1 MCIYFKR
8 CGVDGGEVCF
18 QQRKYSNRDCRNI
31 NFYKNVEILKIVSI
45 ISGPEAVGTAQNR
58 TSVPFGSR
66 RFLLGQILEPN
77 FGSVP
82 PTSSPQYAEIF
93 TVDKAAPA

>member
-58 TSVPFGSR
+58 TSVPGGSSSAKSWNRTAVRFRFGS
-66 RFLLGQILEPN
+66 PD
-77 FGSVP
+77 
-82 PTSSPQYAEIF
+82 SSENR
-93 TVDKAAPA
+93 